1 MARVSFAF
9 SNFTAGELSPRLDGR
24 TDINKYFNGTKTMEN
39 LIIHPHG
46 SASRRSGTKFVAE
59 VNTSSASTR
68 IIPFEFSTTQTYIL
82 ELGNLYMRFYK
93 DGGYITEANKTIS
106 AATSANPCVITANSH
121 GYSNGDEVYISSVV
135 GMTELNG
142 KRYLVKNKS
151 TNTFELTDV
160 DGNNINSSSF
170 TTYSSAGTA
179 ARIYQITTPFETANL
194 FDVTFAQ
201 SADTMYLAH
210 PSYALRKLTRT
221 GHTAWTLA
229 SPTITTSANKTV
241 SAATQANPIVVTTST
256 DHGYVAGDFV
266 TFTGIG
272 GMTQLNGNIYI
283 VGTVPNAT
291 TFQLQDTSGTNI
303 NSSSYGSFSASGN
316 DVVNKLTNPLF
327 NVSTNNYPA
336 TVSFFEERLV
346 FAGTNNNPQTIFFSK
361 SGDYENFTLGTNA
374 DDAMIYTIASNQ
386 VNAIRYMAAQR
397 SLILGTTGGE
407 FIVTASG
414 SSEPITP
421 TNLQI
426 KKQANYG
433 TSKVQPAQV
442 GNVTLFLQRA
452 KRKVRELTY
461 NYDSDS
467 YVAPDLTV
475 LAEHITDSGIKEMS
489 YQQEPHGI
497 LWCVR
502 TDGQLCGLTY
512 QRTENVIGWHRHII
526 GGYAD
531 SGKSII
537 QHAKSFTSNASNVSV
552 GSDTITI
559 SSHGYSTGDAVYYY
573 AGSSVIGGLSNEKLY
588 YVIATNSNTIKL
600 ATTAANATAGTAID
614 LYSAPSSDTTQYIY
628 KGINIY
634 NNILYSASHGFSTGD
649 HIYYHNTGTSIGG
662 LTNKQ
667 KYFVLKIDNDQF
679 KLSTTDD
686 FSDYVNL
693 TSAHTSAQTDKILI
707 DAKVESVATIPTE
720 SNEYQTY
727 IVVQR
732 YINGTTRRFVEY
744 FNNYDFGDD
753 VSDAFYVDSG
763 LTYSGGATT
772 SISGLDHLEGE
783 TVAILADGGTHP
795 DKTISSGSITLDRS
809 SKSVHIGLPYTSI
822 LQTMRIEAGAE
833 DGVAQGKT
841 KRIHDVTLRL
851 LDTVGVEVGGSL
863 TDMENIPF
871 RSSSFPLTVSIPLF
885 TGDKDSEFRSDYDKD
900 GFIFLR
906 QADPLPLTI
915 VSIFARLNTFDA

>member
-39 LIIHPHG
+39 LVIHPHG

-82 ELGNLYMRFYK
+82 ELGNQYMRFYK
-93 DGGYITEANKTIS
+93 DGGYITEANKTITG
-106 AATSANPCVITANSH
+106 ATQANPCVITSNSH
-121 GYSNGDEVYISSVV
+121 GYSNGDEVYIASVV
-135 GMTELNG
+135 GMTELNN

-151 TNTFELTDV
+151 TNTFELTDI

-170 TTYSSAGTA
+170 TAYSSAGTA
-179 ARIYQITTPFETANL
+179 ARIYEIATPYETANI

-210 PSYALRKLTRT
+210 PSYSIRKLTRT
-221 GHTAWTLA
+221 GHTSWTLA
-229 SPTITTSANKTV
+229 AP
-241 SAATQANPIVVTTST
+241 
-256 DHGYVAGDFV
+256 
-266 TFTGIG
+266 TFTE
-272 GMTQLNGNIYI
+272 TSS
-283 VGTVPNAT
+283 TVIS
-291 TFQLQDTSGTNI
+291 TS
-303 NSSSYGSFSASGN
+303 
-316 DVVNKLTNPLF
+316 
-327 NVSTNNYPA
+327 NNYPS
-336 TVSFFEERLV
+336 TVTFFEERLV
-346 FAGTNNNPQTIFFSK
+346 FAGSNNNPQTIWFSK
-361 SGDYENFTLGTNA
+361 SGDYENLTVGTDA
-374 DDAMIYTIASNQ
+374 DHAMIYTIASNQ
-386 VNAIRYMAAQR
+386 VNAIRYMSSQR

-414 SSEPITP
+414 SSEPLTP
-421 TNLQI
+421 TNIQI

-433 TSKVQPAQV
+433 TSKIQPAQV

-467 YVAPDLTV
+467 YVAPDLTI

-502 TDGQLCGLTY
+502 NDGQLCGLTY

-531 SGKSII
+531 SGKTII

-573 AGSSVIGGLSNEKLY
+573 AGSNVIGGLSNEKLY

-614 LYSAPSSDTTQYIY
+614 LYSAPSTNTTQYIY
-628 KGINIY
+628 KGVNIY

-649 HIYYHNTGTSIGG
+649 YIYYNNTGTSIGG
-662 LTNKQ
+662 LTDKQ
-667 KYFVLKIDNDQF
+667 KYYILKIDNDQF
-679 KLSTTDD
+679 KLSTTND
-686 FSDYVNL
+686 FSSYVNL
-693 TSAHTSAQTDKILI
+693 LSAHTTAQTDKILV
-707 DAKVESVATIPTE
+707 DAKVESIATIPTE
-720 SNEYQTY
+720 SNEYQTF

-732 YINGTTRRFVEY
+732 YINGVTRRFIEF

-795 DKTISSGSITLDRS
+795 NKTVSSGSITLDRS

-885 TGDKDSEFRSDYDKD
+885 TGDKDAEFRSDYDKD

-915 VSIFARLNTFDA
+915 VSVFARLNTFDA

>member
-39 LIIHPHG
+39 LVIHPHG

-82 ELGNLYMRFYK
+82 ELGNQYMRFYK
-93 DGGYITEANKTIS
+93 DGGYITEANKTITG
-106 AATSANPCVITANSH
+106 ATQANPCVITSNSH
-121 GYSNGDEVYISSVV
+121 GYSNGDEVYIASVV
-135 GMTELNG
+135 GMTELNN

-151 TNTFELTDV
+151 TNTFELTDI

-170 TTYSSAGTA
+170 TAYSSAGTA
-179 ARIYQITTPFETANL
+179 AKIYEIATPYETANI

-210 PSYALRKLTRT
+210 PSYSIRKLTRT
-221 GHTAWTLA
+221 GHTSWTLA
-229 SPTITTSANKTV
+229 AP
-241 SAATQANPIVVTTST
+241 
-256 DHGYVAGDFV
+256 
-266 TFTGIG
+266 TFTE
-272 GMTQLNGNIYI
+272 TSS
-283 VGTVPNAT
+283 TVIS
-291 TFQLQDTSGTNI
+291 TS
-303 NSSSYGSFSASGN
+303 
-316 DVVNKLTNPLF
+316 
-327 NVSTNNYPA
+327 NNYPS
-336 TVSFFEERLV
+336 TVTFFEERLV
-346 FAGTNNNPQTIFFSK
+346 FAGSNNNPQTIWFSK
-361 SGDYENFTLGTNA
+361 SGDYENLTVGTDA
-374 DDAMIYTIASNQ
+374 DHAMIYTIASNQ
-386 VNAIRYMAAQR
+386 VNAIRYMSSQR

-414 SSEPITP
+414 SSEPLTP
-421 TNLQI
+421 TNIQI

-433 TSKVQPAQV
+433 TSKIQPAQV

-467 YVAPDLTV
+467 YVAPDLTI

-502 TDGQLCGLTY
+502 NDGQLCGLTY

-531 SGKSII
+531 SGKTII

-573 AGSSVIGGLSNEKLY
+573 AGSNVIGGLSNEKLY

-614 LYSAPSSDTTQYIY
+614 LYSAPSTNTTQYIY
-628 KGINIY
+628 KGVNIY

-649 HIYYHNTGTSIGG
+649 YIYYNNTGTSIGG
-662 LTNKQ
+662 LTDKQ
-667 KYFVLKIDNDQF
+667 KYYILKIDNDQF

-686 FSDYVNL
+686 FSSYVNL
-693 TSAHTSAQTDKILI
+693 SSAHTTAQTDKILV
-707 DAKVESVATIPTE
+707 DAKVESIATIPTE
-720 SNEYQTY
+720 SNEYQTF

-732 YINGTTRRFVEY
+732 YINGVTRRFIEF

-795 DKTISSGSITLDRS
+795 NKTVSSGSITLDRS

-885 TGDKDSEFRSDYDKD
+885 TGDKDAEFRSDYDKD

-915 VSIFARLNTFDA
+915 VSVFARLNTFDA

>member
-39 LIIHPHG
+39 LVIHPHG

-82 ELGNLYMRFYK
+82 ELGNQYMRFYK
-93 DGGYITEANKTIS
+93 DGGYITEANKTITG
-106 AATSANPCVITANSH
+106 ATQANPCVITSNSH
-121 GYSNGDEVYISSVV
+121 GYSNGDEVYIASVV

-151 TNTFELTDV
+151 TNTFELTDI
-160 DGNNINSSSF
+160 DGTNINSSSF
-170 TTYSSAGTA
+170 TAYSSAGTA
-179 ARIYQITTPFETANL
+179 ARIYEIATPYETANI

-210 PSYALRKLTRT
+210 PSYSIRKLTRT
-221 GHTAWTLA
+221 GHTSWTLA
-229 SPTITTSANKTV
+229 AP
-241 SAATQANPIVVTTST
+241 
-256 DHGYVAGDFV
+256 
-266 TFTGIG
+266 TFTE
-272 GMTQLNGNIYI
+272 TSS
-283 VGTVPNAT
+283 TVIS
-291 TFQLQDTSGTNI
+291 TS
-303 NSSSYGSFSASGN
+303 
-316 DVVNKLTNPLF
+316 
-327 NVSTNNYPA
+327 NNYPS
-336 TVSFFEERLV
+336 TVTFFEERLV
-346 FAGTNNNPQTIFFSK
+346 FAGSNNNPQTIWFSK
-361 SGDYENFTLGTNA
+361 SGDYENLTVGTDA
-374 DDAMIYTIASNQ
+374 DHAMIYTIASNQ
-386 VNAIRYMAAQR
+386 VNAIRYMSSQR

-414 SSEPITP
+414 SSEPLTP
-421 TNLQI
+421 TNIQI

-433 TSKVQPAQV
+433 TSKIQPAQV

-467 YVAPDLTV
+467 YVAPDLTI

-502 TDGQLCGLTY
+502 NDGQLCGLTY

-531 SGKSII
+531 SGKTII

-573 AGSSVIGGLSNEKLY
+573 AGSNVIGGLSNEKLY

-614 LYSAPSSDTTQYIY
+614 LYSAPSTNTTQYIY
-628 KGINIY
+628 KGVNIY

-649 HIYYHNTGTSIGG
+649 YIYYNNTGTSIGG
-662 LTNKQ
+662 LTDKQ
-667 KYFVLKIDNDQF
+667 KYYILKIDNDQF

-686 FSDYVNL
+686 FSSYVNL
-693 TSAHTSAQTDKILI
+693 SSAHTTAQTDKILV
-707 DAKVESVATIPTE
+707 DAKVESIATIPTE
-720 SNEYQTY
+720 SNEYQTF

-732 YINGTTRRFVEY
+732 YINGVTRRFIEF

-795 DKTISSGSITLDRS
+795 NKTVSSGSITLDRS

-885 TGDKDSEFRSDYDKD
+885 TGDKDAEFRSDYDKD

-915 VSIFARLNTFDA
+915 VSVFARLNTFDA

>member
-39 LIIHPHG
+39 LVIHPHG

-93 DGGYITEANKTIS
+93 DGGYITESNKTIS
-106 AATSANPCVITANSH
+106 AATQANPCVITANSH

-151 TNTFELTDV
+151 TNTFELTDI
-160 DGNNINSSSF
+160 DGTNINSSSF
-170 TTYSSAGTA
+170 TAYSSAGTA
-179 ARIYQITTPFETANL
+179 AKIYEIATPFETANI
-194 FDVTFAQ
+194 FDITFAQ

-210 PSYALRKLTRT
+210 PSYAVRKLTRT
-221 GHTAWTLA
+221 GHTSWTLA
-229 SPTITTSANKTV
+229 SPTFTETSSTV
-241 SAATQANPIVVTTST
+241 I
-256 DHGYVAGDFV
+256 
-266 TFTGIG
+266 
-272 GMTQLNGNIYI
+272 
-283 VGTVPNAT
+283 
-291 TFQLQDTSGTNI
+291 
-303 NSSSYGSFSASGN
+303 SSS
-316 DVVNKLTNPLF
+316 
-327 NVSTNNYPA
+327 NNYPS
-336 TVSFFEERLV
+336 TVTFFEERLV
-346 FAGTNNNPQTIFFSK
+346 FAGSNNNPQTIWFSK
-361 SGDYENFTLGTNA
+361 SGDYENLTVGTDA
-374 DDAMIYTIASNQ
+374 DHAMIYTIASNQ
-386 VNAIRYMAAQR
+386 VNAIRYMSSQR

-414 SSEPITP
+414 SSEPLTP
-421 TNLQI
+421 TNIQI

-433 TSKVQPAQV
+433 TSKIQPAQV

-467 YVAPDLTV
+467 YVAPDLTI

-502 TDGQLCGLTY
+502 NDGQLCGLTY

-526 GGYAD
+526 GGYSD
-531 SGKSII
+531 SGKTII

-559 SSHGYSTGDAVYYY
+559 SSHGYSTGDAIYYY
-573 AGSSVIGGLSNEKLY
+573 AGSNVIGGLSNEKLY

-628 KGINIY
+628 KGVNIY
-634 NNILYSASHGFSTGD
+634 SNILYSTSHGFSTGD
-649 HIYYHNTGTSIGG
+649 HIYYNNTGTTIGG
-662 LTNKQ
+662 LVNKQ
-667 KYFVLKIDNDQF
+667 KYYVLKIDNDQF

-686 FSDYVNL
+686 FSSYVNL

-707 DAKVESVATIPTE
+707 DAKVESIATIPTE

-744 FNNYDFGDD
+744 FNSYDFGDD

-795 DKTISSGSITLDRS
+795 DKTVSSGAITLDRS

-885 TGDKDSEFRSDYDKD
+885 TGDKDAEFRSDYDKD

-915 VSIFARLNTFDA
+915 VSVFARLNTFDA

>member
-39 LIIHPHG
+39 LVIHPHG

-82 ELGNLYMRFYK
+82 ELGNQYMRFYK
-93 DGGYITEANKTIS
+93 DGGYITEANKTITG
-106 AATSANPCVITANSH
+106 ATQANPCVITSNSH
-121 GYSNGDEVYISSVV
+121 GYSNGDEVYIASVV
-135 GMTELNG
+135 GMTELNN
-142 KRYLVKNKS
+142 KRYLLKNKS
-151 TNTFELTDV
+151 TNTFELTDI
-160 DGNNINSSSF
+160 DGTNINSSSF
-170 TTYSSAGTA
+170 TAYSSAGTA
-179 ARIYQITTPFETANL
+179 ARIYEIATPYETANI

-210 PSYALRKLTRT
+210 PSYSIRKLTRT
-221 GHTAWTLA
+221 GHTSWTLA
-229 SPTITTSANKTV
+229 AP
-241 SAATQANPIVVTTST
+241 
-256 DHGYVAGDFV
+256 
-266 TFTGIG
+266 TFTE
-272 GMTQLNGNIYI
+272 TSS
-283 VGTVPNAT
+283 TVIS
-291 TFQLQDTSGTNI
+291 TS
-303 NSSSYGSFSASGN
+303 
-316 DVVNKLTNPLF
+316 
-327 NVSTNNYPA
+327 NNYPS
-336 TVSFFEERLV
+336 TVTFFEERLV
-346 FAGTNNNPQTIFFSK
+346 FAGSNNNPQTIWFSK
-361 SGDYENFTLGTNA
+361 SGDYENLTVGTDA
-374 DDAMIYTIASNQ
+374 DHAMIYTIASNQ
-386 VNAIRYMAAQR
+386 VNAIRYMSSQR

-414 SSEPITP
+414 SSEPLTP
-421 TNLQI
+421 TNIQI

-433 TSKVQPAQV
+433 TSKIQPAQV

-467 YVAPDLTV
+467 YVAPDLTI

-502 TDGQLCGLTY
+502 NDGQLCGLTY

-531 SGKSII
+531 SGKTII

-573 AGSSVIGGLSNEKLY
+573 AGSNVIGGLSNEKLY

-614 LYSAPSSDTTQYIY
+614 LYSAPSTNTTQYIY
-628 KGINIY
+628 KGVNIY

-649 HIYYHNTGTSIGG
+649 YIYYNNTGTSIGG
-662 LTNKQ
+662 LTDKQ
-667 KYFVLKIDNDQF
+667 KYYILKIDNDQF

-686 FSDYVNL
+686 FSSYVNL
-693 TSAHTSAQTDKILI
+693 SSAHTTAQTDKILV
-707 DAKVESVATIPTE
+707 DAKVESIATIPTE
-720 SNEYQTY
+720 SNEYQTF

-732 YINGTTRRFVEY
+732 YINGVTRRFIEF

-795 DKTISSGSITLDRS
+795 NKTVSSGSITLDRS

-885 TGDKDSEFRSDYDKD
+885 TGDKDAEFRSDYDKD

-915 VSIFARLNTFDA
+915 VSVFARLNTFDA

>member
-39 LIIHPHG
+39 LVIHPHG

-93 DGGYITEANKTIS
+93 DGGYITESNKTIS
-106 AATSANPCVITANSH
+106 AATQANPCVITANSH

-151 TNTFELTDV
+151 TNTFELTDI
-160 DGNNINSSSF
+160 DGTNINSSSF
-170 TTYSSAGTA
+170 TAYSSAGTA
-179 ARIYQITTPFETANL
+179 ARIYEIATPFETANI
-194 FDVTFAQ
+194 FDITFAQ

-210 PSYALRKLTRT
+210 PSYAVRKLTRT
-221 GHTAWTLA
+221 GHTSWTLA
-229 SPTITTSANKTV
+229 SPTFTETSSTV
-241 SAATQANPIVVTTST
+241 I
-256 DHGYVAGDFV
+256 
-266 TFTGIG
+266 
-272 GMTQLNGNIYI
+272 
-283 VGTVPNAT
+283 
-291 TFQLQDTSGTNI
+291 
-303 NSSSYGSFSASGN
+303 SSS
-316 DVVNKLTNPLF
+316 
-327 NVSTNNYPA
+327 NNYPS
-336 TVSFFEERLV
+336 TVTFFEERLV
-346 FAGTNNNPQTIFFSK
+346 FAGSNNNPQTIWFSK
-361 SGDYENFTLGTNA
+361 SGDYENLTVGTDA
-374 DDAMIYTIASNQ
+374 DHAMIYTIASNQ
-386 VNAIRYMAAQR
+386 VNAIRYMSSQR

-414 SSEPITP
+414 SSEPLTP
-421 TNLQI
+421 TNIQI

-433 TSKVQPAQV
+433 TSKIQPAQV

-467 YVAPDLTV
+467 YVAPDLTI

-502 TDGQLCGLTY
+502 NDGQLCGLTY

-526 GGYAD
+526 GGYSD
-531 SGKSII
+531 SGKTII

-559 SSHGYSTGDAVYYY
+559 SSHGYSTGDAIYYY
-573 AGSSVIGGLSNEKLY
+573 AGSNVIGGLSNEKLY

-628 KGINIY
+628 KGVNIY
-634 NNILYSASHGFSTGD
+634 SNILYSTSHGFSTGD
-649 HIYYHNTGTSIGG
+649 HIYYNNTGTTIGG
-662 LTNKQ
+662 LVNKQ
-667 KYFVLKIDNDQF
+667 KYYVLKIDNDQF

-686 FSDYVNL
+686 FSSYVNL

-707 DAKVESVATIPTE
+707 DAKVESIATIPTE

-744 FNNYDFGDD
+744 FNSYDFGDD

-795 DKTISSGSITLDRS
+795 DKTVSSGAITLDRS

-885 TGDKDSEFRSDYDKD
+885 TGDKDAEFRSDYDKD

-915 VSIFARLNTFDA
+915 VSVFARLNTFDA

>member
-39 LIIHPHG
+39 LVIHPHG

-93 DGGYITEANKTIS
+93 DGGYITESNKTIS
-106 AATSANPCVITANSH
+106 AATQANPCVITANSH

-151 TNTFELTDV
+151 TNTFELTDI
-160 DGNNINSSSF
+160 DGTNINSSSF
-170 TTYSSAGTA
+170 TAYSSAGTA
-179 ARIYQITTPFETANL
+179 ARIYEIATPFETANI
-194 FDVTFAQ
+194 FDITFAQ

-210 PSYALRKLTRT
+210 PSYAVRKLTRT
-221 GHTAWTLA
+221 GHTSWTLA
-229 SPTITTSANKTV
+229 SPTFTETSSTV
-241 SAATQANPIVVTTST
+241 I
-256 DHGYVAGDFV
+256 
-266 TFTGIG
+266 
-272 GMTQLNGNIYI
+272 
-283 VGTVPNAT
+283 
-291 TFQLQDTSGTNI
+291 
-303 NSSSYGSFSASGN
+303 SSS
-316 DVVNKLTNPLF
+316 
-327 NVSTNNYPA
+327 NNYPS
-336 TVSFFEERLV
+336 TVTFFEERLV
-346 FAGTNNNPQTIFFSK
+346 FAGSNNNPQTIWFSK
-361 SGDYENFTLGTNA
+361 SGDYENLTVGTDA
-374 DDAMIYTIASNQ
+374 DHAMIYTIASNQ
-386 VNAIRYMAAQR
+386 VNAIRYMSSQR

-414 SSEPITP
+414 SSEPLTP
-421 TNLQI
+421 TNIQI

-433 TSKVQPAQV
+433 TSKIQPAQV

-467 YVAPDLTV
+467 YVAPDLTI

-502 TDGQLCGLTY
+502 NDGQLCGLTY

-526 GGYAD
+526 GGYSD
-531 SGKSII
+531 SGKTII

-559 SSHGYSTGDAVYYY
+559 SSHGYSTGDAIYYY
-573 AGSSVIGGLSNEKLY
+573 AGSNVIGGLSNEKLY

-628 KGINIY
+628 KGVNIY
-634 NNILYSASHGFSTGD
+634 SNILYSTSHGFSTGD
-649 HIYYHNTGTSIGG
+649 HIYYNNTGTTIGG
-662 LTNKQ
+662 LVNKQ
-667 KYFVLKIDNDQF
+667 KYYVLKIDNDQF

-686 FSDYVNL
+686 FSSYVNL

-707 DAKVESVATIPTE
+707 DAKVESIATIPTE

-744 FNNYDFGDD
+744 FNSYDFGDD

-795 DKTISSGSITLDRS
+795 DKTVSSGAITLDRS
-809 SKSVHIGLPYTSI
+809 SKSVDIGLQYTSI

-885 TGDKDSEFRSDYDKD
+885 TGDKDAEFRSDYDKD

-915 VSIFARLNTFDA
+915 VSVFARLNTFDA